1 MKIAILKECNSSFDG
16 EQYII
21 DLSRKFEGYEPGD
34 LKCYITPFIEM
45 PLRLEI
51 AIRTNGELIFRG
63 WEWNRCGRNESNYLH
78 TDEISEKEFQN
89 NPDTWKK
96 PFIPTKEQIDTVN
109 GLFSGRITFDGLRLA
124 PGASL
129 QKICPINVHREE
141 GLIGKKIYLA

>member
-1 MKIAILKECNSSFDG
+1 MKISILKDNG
-16 EQYII
+16 KQYIV
-21 DLSRKFEGYEPGD
+21 DLSRKFEGYEEGD
-34 LKCYITPFIEM
+34 LKCYCTPFIGL

-51 AIRTNGELIFRG
+51 AIRKNGEIIFRA
-63 WEWNRCGRNESNYLH
+63 WEWSKAENYRLQ

-109 GLFSGRITFDGLRLA
+109 GLFSGRITFDGLKLA

-129 QKICPINVHREE
+129 QKICPINVQREE
-141 GLIGKKIYLA
+141 ELIGKKIYLA